1 MSTLDLDELYRR
13 LQERAEA
20 SPDESWTARLLT
32 SEPERVARKFGEEAV
47 ELVIEAIRK
56 DKEKIISES
65 ADVLYHLSVLWLQ
78 AGVKPADIAEVLK
91 TRQSQ
96 SGLAEKE
103 SRKPAASSAPPS
115 SNG

>member
-1 MSTLDLDELYRR
+1 MRTIMTLDLDELYRR

-78 AGVKPADIAEVLK
+78 AGVEPADIAKVLK
-91 TRQSQ
+91 ERQSQ
-96 SGLAEKE
+96 SGLAEKKGRNP
-103 SRKPAASSAPPS
+103 SPS
-115 SNG
+115 SND

>member
-13 LQERAEA
+13 LQERAGA

-56 DKEKIISES
+56 DKDKIILES

-78 AGVKPADIAEVLK
+78 AGVEPADVAEVLK
-91 TRQSQ
+91 ARQSQ
-96 SGLAEKE
+96 SGLAEKKGRNP
-103 SRKPAASSAPPS
+103 SPS
-115 SNG
+115 SND